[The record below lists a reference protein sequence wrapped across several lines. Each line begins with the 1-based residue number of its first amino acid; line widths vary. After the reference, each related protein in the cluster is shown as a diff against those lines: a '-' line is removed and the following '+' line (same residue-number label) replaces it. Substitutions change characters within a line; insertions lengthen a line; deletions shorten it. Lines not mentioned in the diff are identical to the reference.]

1 MKDIIIKI
9 LKNAKLKNKQLTL
22 KKIIKEIKKL
32 SSSIHDNESMN
43 EIKNDEFVVDID
55 EIKIEKN
62 IKMLLNKNK
71 IIICYDNDKEVKYT
85 IHEDKKEHNH
95 DDKDSCN
102 NTDTNDIEMKK
113 KKSSKKRNNNDDDHD
128 NNYHNYE
135 SDERTIVSKVKKTKI
150 IEHDND
156 NHDSNKN
163 ASTST
168 HTSINSNIFQPEELW
183 KNGIMK

>member
-1 MKDIIIKI
+1 MKDIIINI

-43 EIKNDEFVVDID
+43 ESKNDEFVVDID

-71 IIICYDNDKEVKYT
+71 IIICYDNDNEVKYT
-85 IHEDKKEHNH
+85 IHEDKKEYNR
-95 DDKDSCN
+95 DDKDNCIN
-102 NTDTNDIEMKK
+102 IDTNDIEMKK

-128 NNYHNYE
+128 NNHHNYE
-135 SDERTIVSKVKKTKI
+135 SEERNIVPKVKKTKI

-156 NHDSNKN
+156 THDSNKN
-163 ASTST
+163 ATTSMN
-168 HTSINSNIFQPEELW
+168 TSINNNIFQPEELW

>member
-1 MKDIIIKI
+1 MKDIIINI

-43 EIKNDEFVVDID
+43 ENKNDEFVVDID

-71 IIICYDNDKEVKYT
+71 IIICYDNDNEVKYT
-85 IHEDKKEHNH
+85 IHEDKKEYNH
-95 DDKDSCN
+95 DDKDNCN
-102 NTDTNDIEMKK
+102 NIDTNDIEMKK
-113 KKSSKKRNNNDDDHD
+113 KKSSKKRNNNDDNH
-128 NNYHNYE
+128 HNYE
-135 SDERTIVSKVKKTKI
+135 SEERNIVPKVKKTKI

-156 NHDSNKN
+156 NHNSNKN
-163 ASTST
+163 ATTSMN
-168 HTSINSNIFQPEELW
+168 TSINNNIFQPEELW

>member
-1 MKDIIIKI
+1 MKDIIINI

-43 EIKNDEFVVDID
+43 ENKNGEFVVDID
-55 EIKIEKN
+55 EIKIVKN

-71 IIICYDNDKEVKYT
+71 IIICYDNDNEVKYT
-85 IHEDKKEHNH
+85 IHEDKKEYNH
-95 DDKDSCN
+95 DDKDNCN
-102 NTDTNDIEMKK
+102 NIDTNDIEMKK
-113 KKSSKKRNNNDDDHD
+113 KKSSKKRNNNDDNHD
-128 NNYHNYE
+128 NNHHNYE
-135 SDERTIVSKVKKTKI
+135 SEERNIVPKVKKTKI

-156 NHDSNKN
+156 NHNSNKN
-163 ASTST
+163 ATTSMN
-168 HTSINSNIFQPEELW
+168 TSINNNIFQPEELW